1 MTDRL
6 GFTKKDIAKLNFKDE
21 AQILQKMK
29 KRHARMINADA
40 ARKIQKIARGF
51 LVRLLVRPVIMRR
64 RAACLQIQKFIRRYQ
79 IRSKLKGRLWNAKH
93 YASVICQ
100 KYLRGY
106 L

>member
-40 ARKIQKIARGF
+40 ARKIQKVARGF
-51 LVRLLVRPVIMRR
+51 IARLLIRPIIMKR
-64 RAACLQIQKFIRRYQ
+64 RAACILIQKFIKRYQ
-79 IRSKLKGRLWNAKH
+79 IRGKLRDKLWNAKY
-93 YASVICQ
+93 YASIVIQ
-100 KYLRGY
+100 KQLRGY